1 MKKRKK
7 QAYKFLI
14 QTDAGVIGNR
24 SVHSYNI
31 RGLRPQGGAG
41 KEFRRRS
48 MSRLIDD
55 TTLAE
60 IYAITEALRYMNSKG
75 FTKALVKTD
84 SKMVADMV
92 KNQNFDVENHRF
104 GRDVKYLRS
113 LLKST
118 NSNIMFTKR
127 ESNKGADLQCQL
139 QWEKKRFSIKGKKL
153 KGFKTKGHPVYA
165 QMRAMKKTKQA
176 HKKRV
181 LQNSI

>member
-7 QAYKFLI
+7 QIYKFLI
-14 QTDAGVIGNR
+14 QTDAGVMGSK

-48 MSRLIDD
+48 ISRLIDD
-55 TTLAE
+55 PTLAE
-60 IYAITEALRYMNSKG
+60 IYTITEALRYMNNKG
-75 FTKALVKTD
+75 FTRALVKTD
-84 SKMVADMV
+84 ARTVVDLV
-92 KNQNFDVENHRF
+92 KNLDANLDKYRF
-104 GRDVKYLRS
+104 GRDIRYLRS

-118 NSNIMFTKR
+118 NSNIIFAKR
-127 ESNKGADLQCQL
+127 ELNKGADLQCQL

-153 KGFKTKGHPVYA
+153 RGFKTKGNPVYK
-165 QMRAMKKTKQA
+165 QMRDMKKTKKA
-176 HKKRV
+176 HQRRV